1 MLYSKRRKNLG
12 GGSRKWNKT
21 NRFRNSKRRMMKT
34 GGSVSQLKP
43 VKERVTYF
51 DPIFN
56 ENITYDTKCVGDKD
70 EEYRQKREAFANAL
84 KQDDHPCNIGSQQY
98 IENCKKKPKPT
109 CDSLENNNDKSD
121 CINKLNALCERS
133 PTPDE
138 LNACDQQRN
147 AVMDEPC
154 GEFSSRTT
162 CMAGNAGQAGS
173 AIRRYRGEPVRIKN
187 KYLKETDETQNQDE
201 KGTKVSQYCDQ
212 YTQKDIPKLW

>member
-1 MLYSKRRKNLG
+1 
-12 GGSRKWNKT
+12 
-21 NRFRNSKRRMMKT
+21 MKT
-34 GGSVSQLKP
+34 GGSMYQLKP
-43 VKERVTYF
+43 VKERGVTYL

-56 ENITYDTKCVGDKD
+56 EDITYDTKCNKNKD
-70 EEYRQKREAFANAL
+70 EEYRIKREAFANAL
-84 KQDDHPCNIGSQQY
+84 KQDDHPCNIGSQKY

-109 CDSLENNNDKSD
+109 CDSIETYDGKLD
-121 CINKLNALCERS
+121 CINELNAVCERL

-154 GEFSSRTT
+154 GKFPSRTT
-162 CMAGNAGQAGS
+162 CMAGNVGQAKGS
-173 AIRRYRGEPVRIKN
+173 ILRYRGEPVRIKN
-187 KYLKETDETQNQDE
+187 QHLKETDETQNQDE